1 MECPVCYKYYFT
13 KAIKEE
19 KKKNDYSVNQ
29 DDYCSFCGWKND
41 LYQSEHPNVANMT
54 NELSLEEQKK

>member
-19 KKKNDYSVNQ
+19 KRKMIIVLIKMIIAHFADGKMIYINQ
-29 DDYCSFCGWKND
+29 NI
-41 LYQSEHPNVANMT
+41 LM
-54 NELSLEEQKK
+54 